1 MGALFETLHEGF
13 SYWAQERPDEP
24 AILAPDRDPLSFG
37 RLLAEMES
45 LASSFNRFGIGRGD
59 AVAIVYCNPILAA
72 IFAKLL
78 LGDHRGIHSLL

>member
-37 RLLAEMES
+37 RLLAENQLIAELFV
-45 LASSFNRFGIGRGD
+45 LAW
-59 AVAIVYCNPILAA
+59 L
-72 IFAKLL
+72 
-78 LGDHRGIHSLL
+78 